1 MPAPPTGKGAQ
12 GPRPRPQHSPGPGH
26 HDAVLHHER
35 VADGRHQ
42 REGLLAG
49 RVPPHQAQ
57 QGVGLLL
64 RVQLLQTLLSDA
76 ERRQPPVLLKGRGAP
91 PLATSWQ
98 SSARRS
104 ERCHLKVIRI
114 ATNNIR
120 VSKSGTEGLPHPLQ
134 TRRHPLR
141 RAPLPVERGHRHAA
155 AAGGL
160 TELAVLTLTAGS
172 LHSVQTALD

>member
-1 MPAPPTGKGAQ
+1 M
-12 GPRPRPQHSPGPGH
+12 
-26 HDAVLHHER
+26 LHHER

-57 QGVGLLL
+57 QRVGLLL
-64 RVQLLQTLLSDA
+64 RVQLLQTLLGDV
-76 ERRQPPVLLKGRGAP
+76 EHRQPPVLLKGRGAAQ
-91 PLATSWQ
+91 LATSWQ
-98 SSARRS
+98 RS
-104 ERCHLKVIRI
+104 ERRYLKVIGI
-114 ATNNIR
+114 ATNNIS
-120 VSKSGTEGLPHPLQ
+120 VSKLGSEGFPCPLQ

-141 RAPLPVERGHRHAA
+141 WAPLPAEWGHGHAA